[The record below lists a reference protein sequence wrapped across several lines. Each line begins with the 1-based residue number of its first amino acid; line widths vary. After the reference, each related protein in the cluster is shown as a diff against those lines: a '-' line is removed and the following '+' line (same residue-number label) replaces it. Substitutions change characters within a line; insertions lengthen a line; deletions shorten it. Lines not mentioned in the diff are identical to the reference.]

1 MNRIFLSLLSVMLV
15 ALLFVACEQEQDL
28 RSGDEVI
35 SQDVIDRVAALGFNP
50 DGIVRIDEGYRVERD
65 IIITDALLQSTPTE
79 HRVPTA
85 EQYHTTNLVAVGASR
100 EVKVFIPIGGTK
112 GFSTNYGKALDE
124 AIARYNGMGLR
135 LTFKRVT
142 SSTGANIVYTRLSRF
157 DEFLGVLGSAGFPT
171 AAGDPY
177 NQIKMS
183 GVLES
188 RYGWGVNAIA
198 TVMAHEM
205 GHCIGFRHTDYY
217 DRSVSCGGSTNNEG
231 DGSVGAIHIPG
242 TPTTAVKAD
251 ASFMLAC
258 TDGSDRPF
266 NTDDQIALQ
275 YLYGQ

>member
-1 MNRIFLSLLSVMLV
+1 MSRVFLSLLPTLLLAVILV
-15 ALLFVACEQEQDL
+15 SCEQEQDL
-28 RSGDEVI
+28 RTGEAAI
-35 SQDVIDRVAALGFNP
+35 SQDVIEQIAAMGFNP

-65 IIITDALLQSTPTE
+65 IIITQELLRTQPNE
-79 HRVPTA
+79 YRVPGA
-85 EQYHTTNLVAVGASR
+85 EQYRTTNLVAVGASR
-100 EVKVFIPIGGTK
+100 EVKVYIPIGGTK

-124 AIARYNGMGLR
+124 AIARYNSQGLR
-135 LTFKRVT
+135 LTFKRIT
-142 SSTGANIVYTRLSRF
+142 STTGANIVYTRLSRF

-217 DRSVSCGGSTNNEG
+217 DRSVSCGGSTSNEG
-231 DGSVGAIHIPG
+231 DGGVGAVHIPG
-242 TPTTAVKAD
+242 TPTDATKA
-251 ASFMLAC
+251 AGSFMLAC

-266 NTDDQIALQ
+266 NAEDIVALQ
-275 YLYGQ
+275 FLYK